1 MVKNMQVKKYHKL
14 VRDNI
19 IEIIKKDGKEC
30 DYEILSDEDYIACL
44 KNKLKEETDE
54 LSAADND
61 EIIAEIADVLEVI
74 EAIAKYYHLN
84 IEDIMKYKEAKALK
98 NGKFAKRIL
107 LLETREDD

>member
-1 MVKNMQVKKYHKL
+1 MKVKKYHKL

-19 IEIIKKDGKEC
+19 IDIIKNDGKEC

-44 KNKLKEETDE
+44 KNKLKEEADE

-61 EIIAEIADVLEVI
+61 EIMAEIADVLEVI